1 MGGAGDLALKWKE
14 SGDEGRGGRLEAP
27 GGQAKW
33 GGRRLLWGSGYNG
46 GQRGGKEKLTG
57 EEGERSIKNL
67 SVHNTKCQG
76 L

>member
-1 MGGAGDLALKWKE
+1 MQRRRNWRLPEARLLEARLNREAGGF
-14 SGDEGRGGRLEAP
+14 RGGS
-27 GGQAKW
+27 GHKWW
-33 GGRRLLWGSGYNG
+33 GGRR
-46 GQRGGKEKLTG
+46 RKEKLTG